1 MADERP
7 WAAAL
12 RAKRVEW
19 ERDVPINDIIAA
31 IDAKGLLGK
40 YIYEEIKATDNMIE
54 KRRAL
59 VDYFLTKDEECIEI
73 LDEIVQAQGGFEH
86 LKLGVP
92 STPVPARQREQMEE
106 TDSGPN
112 RFGISSDEPPPVQC
126 VTQAGL

>member
-7 WAAAL
+7 WARAL
-12 RAKRVEW
+12 RAKRVQW
-19 ERDVPINDIIAA
+19 ERDLPLNDIITI
-31 IDAKGLLGK
+31 IDAEGILGQ
-40 YIYEEIKATDNMIE
+40 YSYEEIKAMDNIIK
-54 KRRAL
+54 KRRVL
-59 VDYFLTKDEECIEI
+59 IDYLLTKDERCIKR

-112 RFGISSDEPPPVQC
+112 RFGISCDEPSPMQC

>member
-19 ERDVPINDIIAA
+19 ERDVPINDIIAT

-59 VDYFLTKDEECIEI
+59 VDYFLTKD
-73 LDEIVQAQGGFEH
+73 
-86 LKLGVP
+86 
-92 STPVPARQREQMEE
+92 
-106 TDSGPN
+106 
-112 RFGISSDEPPPVQC
+112 
-126 VTQAGL
+126 